1 MYRVVQE
8 MSIMTHIYS
17 LRELLGDAGLWKR
30 FVDEMKAGA
39 VAALPTDT
47 LYGLAADAD
56 SSEGVRAIYRAK
68 GRGEEKPL
76 ILFLPDSSGLEPL
89 GIAPGE
95 RVRRVLDENWPG
107 GLTGV
112 FPIVG
117 KPLAAF
123 EHPTLGIRVP
133 DHADLLRLL
142 RAYPGR
148 LLTTSANRSGEAPL
162 SDAASIAGV
171 FSGHVAWV
179 LDGGRLEP
187 SSPSTV
193 ADFSSWPPRILRQG
207 KVRLDVTE

>member
-1 MYRVVQE
+1 
-8 MSIMTHIYS
+8 MTHILTIS
-17 LRELLGDAGLWKR
+17 DLLGNAAVWSR
-30 FVDEMKAGA
+30 FVDDMKAGA

-56 SSEGVRAIYRAK
+56 SVEGVKAIYRAK

-76 ILFLPDSSGLEPL
+76 ILFLPDSTALEGL
-89 GIAPGE
+89 GVAPDG

-112 FPIVG
+112 FPIAG

-123 EHPTLGIRVP
+123 EYPTLGIRVP

-142 RAYPGR
+142 RTYPGR

-162 SDAASIAGV
+162 SDAASIADV
-171 FSGHVAWV
+171 FSGRVAWI
-179 LDGGRLEP
+179 LDGGRLAP
-187 SSPSTV
+187 SLPSTV
-193 ADFSSWPPRILRQG
+193 IDFSSWPPRVLRQG
-207 KVRLDVTE
+207 AVRLIVAE

>member
-1 MYRVVQE
+1 
-8 MSIMTHIYS
+8 MTHIHPIS
-17 LRELLGDAGLWKR
+17 ELLNTSGLWSR
-30 FVDEMKAGA
+30 FVGEMKAGA

-56 SSEGVRAIYRAK
+56 SPDGVRAIYRAK

-76 ILFLPDSSGLEPL
+76 ILFLPDAAGLAAL
-89 GIAPGE
+89 GIEPDG
-95 RVRRVLDENWPG
+95 RVRRVLDDTWPG

-112 FPIVG
+112 FPLSG
-117 KPLAAF
+117 KPLAGF
-123 EHPTLGIRVP
+123 DHTTLGVRVP

-148 LLTTSANRSGEAPL
+148 LLTTSANISGEPPL
-162 SDAASIAGV
+162 SDAASIAAV
-171 FSGHVAWV
+171 FAGRVAWV

-187 SSPSTV
+187 SPPSTV

-207 KVRLDVTE
+207 KVRLTASR

>member
-1 MYRVVQE
+1 MNG
-8 MSIMTHIYS
+8 MTHILTIS
-17 LRELLGDAGLWKR
+17 DLLGNAGVWSR
-30 FVDEMKAGA
+30 FIDEMKAGA
-39 VAALPTDT
+39 VVALPTDT
-47 LYGLAADAD
+47 LYGLAADAGSRD
-56 SSEGVRAIYRAK
+56 GVQAIYRAK

-89 GIAPGE
+89 GIAPDR
-95 RVRRVLDENWPG
+95 RVRRVLDEHWPG

-112 FPIVG
+112 FPVAG

-133 DHADLLRLL
+133 DHPDLLRLL

-162 SDAASIAGV
+162 SDAASIADI

-187 SSPSTV
+187 SQPSTV
-193 ADFSSWPPRILRQG
+193 ADFSSWPPRIIRQG
-207 KVRLDVTE
+207 KVRLDMAG

>member
-1 MYRVVQE
+1 
-8 MSIMTHIYS
+8 MTHILTIS
-17 LRELLGDAGLWKR
+17 DLLGDAGVWGR
-30 FVDEMKAGA
+30 FVAEMKAGA

-47 LYGLAADAD
+47 LYGLAADAG

-76 ILFLPDSSGLEPL
+76 ILFLPDSSGLVAL
-89 GIAPGE
+89 GIAPDG

-112 FPIVG
+112 FPITG

-162 SDAASIAGV
+162 SDAGSIADA
-171 FSGHVAWV
+171 FSERVSWV

-187 SSPSTV
+187 SPPSTV
-193 ADFSSWPPRILRQG
+193 ADFSSWPPRILRPG
-207 KVRLDVTE
+207 KVRLDLA

>member
-1 MYRVVQE
+1 
-8 MSIMTHIYS
+8 MTHIYTIP
-17 LRELLGDAGLWKR
+17 ELLGNTGLWSR

-39 VAALPTDT
+39 FTALPTDT

-56 SSEGVRAIYRAK
+56 SVEGVRAIYRAK

-76 ILFLPDSSGLEPL
+76 ILFLPDSSGLDEL
-89 GIAPGE
+89 GVAPDA

-112 FPIVG
+112 FPIAG
-117 KPLAAF
+117 KPLAGF

-162 SDAASIAGV
+162 SDAASIADV
-171 FSGHVAWV
+171 FSGRVAWV

-187 SSPSTV
+187 SPPSTV

-207 KVRLDVTE
+207 KVRLAVAE